1 MANLVGLSG
10 SLRRDSY
17 NSMLLRAAAE
27 LTPAGTTLEI
37 ATIRGIPLYDGDVEA
52 SEGIPATVQ
61 ELKKKITATDGLLI
75 VTPE

>member
-10 SLRRDSY
+10 SLRRESY

-37 ATIRGIPLYDGDVEA
+37 ATIRG
-52 SEGIPATVQ
+52 
-61 ELKKKITATDGLLI
+61 
-75 VTPE
+75 